1 LPSGRNHDLFG
12 GHAEANALTLDE
24 TSEALVRTD
33 LRRTH
38 DWRIA
43 AAWPA

>member
-12 GHAEANALTLDE
+12 GHAEAHALTLDE

-38 DWRIA
+38 HWRMA
-43 AAWPA
+43 GSLA